1 MPSWNA
7 LLNEANTLG
16 SKYDVL
22 RRKYLEALH
31 EKTGRNVIAY
41 YSGWLQKP
49 QLQHPGLSITDDDKI
64 GIMSAVHKLDRDK
77 GLDLILHTPGGET
90 AATEAIV
97 DYLRQ
102 MFGAD
107 GVRAIVPQ
115 LALSGGTMI
124 ACSCNSIIM
133 GKHSSL
139 GPVDPQLRGIPA
151 HGVIEEFETAR
162 QEIAASSSNIP
173 LWQPIIAKYS
183 PAFIGEC
190 QKAIKWSRELV
201 SEWLKTGMLADDPD
215 RDAKTER
222 IVEELTDHSLT
233 LSHSRHLSAE
243 KCRSMDL
250 VVEMLEDEQELQEA
264 VLSAHHACM
273 LTLAHTGAFKMIE
286 NHLGIAFIRSAAAK
300 Q

>member
-1 MPSWNA
+1 MPNWNA
-7 LLNEANTLG
+7 LLNEANALG

-22 RRKYLEALH
+22 RRKYLRDLH
-31 EKTGRNVIAY
+31 EETGRNVIVY

-49 QLQHPGLSITDDDKI
+49 ELHSPGLSITDDDKI
-64 GIMSAVHKLDRDK
+64 GIMSAVHQLDRSK
-77 GLDLILHTPGGET
+77 GLDLLLHTPGGET

-102 MFGAD
+102 MFGAS
-107 GVRAIVPQ
+107 GVRAVVPQ
-115 LALSGGTMI
+115 LALSAGTMI
-124 ACSCNSIIM
+124 ACACKSILM

-139 GPVDPQLRGIPA
+139 GPVDPQFRGVPA

-162 QEIAASSSNIP
+162 QEIAANPANIP

-190 QKAIKWSRELV
+190 QKAIKWSKELV
-201 SEWLKTGMLADDPD
+201 REWLKTGMLANDPD
-215 RDAKTER
+215 RDRKIGR

-250 VVEMLEDEQELQEA
+250 IVEMLEDEPNLQEA
-264 VLSAHHACM
+264 VLSVHHACM
-273 LTLAHTGAFKMIE
+273 LTLAGTGAFKIIE
-286 NHLGIAFIRSAAAK
+286 NHLGIAFIRGALAK
-300 Q
+300 K